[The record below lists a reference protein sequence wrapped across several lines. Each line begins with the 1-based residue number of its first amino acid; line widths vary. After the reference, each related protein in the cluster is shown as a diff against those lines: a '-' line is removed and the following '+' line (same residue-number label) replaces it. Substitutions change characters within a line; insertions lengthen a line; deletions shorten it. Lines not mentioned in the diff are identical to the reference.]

1 MFDLAIIYQ
10 SSSIILVILS
20 GFFVFLTLVLIKQN
34 WVSTFQYFLTFLLLP
49 ITAMFIT
56 KIISNNLAL
65 SLGMVGALS
74 IVRFRNPVKSPLELV
89 MYFILITSGVIFG
102 VNVKSGIIFISLVI
116 IILILSKV
124 FEFSLSKIDKIEL
137 FRYSFSSNDN
147 ERRILLEIDATA
159 KIDLLE
165 NHKNLEYFSTNK
177 NIFFYK
183 ISFKNIN
190 EANNL
195 KENLLNNENITNVEI
210 RYN

>member
-159 KIDLLE
+159 KNDLLE

>member
-190 EANNL
+190 KANNL

>member
-1 MFDLAIIYQ
+1 MFDLSTIYQ
-10 SSSIILVILS
+10 SSSIFLAIFS
-20 GFFVFLTLVLIKQN
+20 GFFLFLTLVLIKQN

-89 MYFILITSGVIFG
+89 MYFILITLGVISG
-102 VNVKSGIIFISLVI
+102 VNVKSGLLFISIVI
-116 IILILSKV
+116 IILFLSKM
-124 FEFSLSKIDKIEL
+124 FEFSLSKIDKIQL

-147 ERRILLEIDATA
+147 ERRILLEIDSKK
-159 KIDLLE
+159 KIDLLD

-177 NIFFYK
+177 DTFFYK

-190 EANNL
+190 ETNNL
-195 KENLLNNENITNVEI
+195 KENLLNNENIANIEI

>member
-1 MFDLAIIYQ
+1 MIDLETIYQ
-10 SSSIILVILS
+10 SSSIVSAIFS
-20 GFFVFLTLVLIKQN
+20 GFFLFITLVLIKQN

-102 VNVKSGIIFISLVI
+102 VNMKLGLLFIFIVI
-116 IILILSKV
+116 AILFLSKL

-147 ERRILLEIDATA
+147 ERRILLEIDSKK

-177 NIFFYK
+177 NTFFYK

-195 KENLLNNENITNVEI
+195 KGNLLNNEDITNVEI

>member
-195 KENLLNNENITNVEI
+195 KENLLNNENIKNVEI

>member
-1 MFDLAIIYQ
+1 MSELANVY
-10 SSSIILVILS
+10 SIISILSAILS
-20 GFFVFLTLVLIKQN
+20 GFFLFITLVLIKQN
-34 WVSTFQYFLTFLLLP
+34 WISTFQYFLTFLLLP
-49 ITAMFIT
+49 ITTMFIT

-102 VNVKSGIIFISLVI
+102 VNLKSGLLFILIV
-116 IILILSKV
+116 ILILFFSKI
-124 FEFSLSKIDKIEL
+124 FEFSLAKIDKVEL

-147 ERRILLEIDATA
+147 ERRILLEIEAKK

-165 NHKNLEYFSTNK
+165 NHKNLEYFSTDK
-177 NIFFYK
+177 NIFIYK
-183 ISFKNIN
+183 ISCKIIN
-190 EANNL
+190 EANSL
-195 KENLLNNENITNVEI
+195 KANLLNNENILNIEI